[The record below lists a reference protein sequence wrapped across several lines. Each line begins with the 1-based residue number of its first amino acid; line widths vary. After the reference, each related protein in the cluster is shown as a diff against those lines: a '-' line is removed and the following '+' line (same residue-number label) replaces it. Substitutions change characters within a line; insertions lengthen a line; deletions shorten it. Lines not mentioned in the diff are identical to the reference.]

1 MSSSPPSPRQAIDL
15 RSDTVTQPTAA
26 LRKAM
31 CDAPVGDDC
40 FGDDPSVA
48 ALEAHV
54 AELLGKEAALFTST
68 GTLSNQIAIRTQ
80 TRPGDEVI
88 TETRYHISFF
98 EAAQTAQLGNVSLN
112 AVTTHDGI
120 LSAEAIQAAIKSRPR
135 GRMYAQAKLVTVENT
150 ISATGGTI
158 FPLSDL
164 RRVSSFCRAEGLKL
178 HLDGARLFNATA
190 ATGITPAEYVECC
203 DTISIC
209 FAKGLGAPFGAALAG
224 SREFIEDARRTR
236 KLFGAGLHQAGMLA
250 AGAHYALTHHR
261 ELLATDHLHA
271 ALLADLLTRR
281 GEIQLEF
288 KPETNMVYFRVPRA
302 CGSAAEFVAQCKE
315 RGVLLFPWEDRV
327 VRAVT
332 HLGITRESIVA
343 AAGIITDVAKNFS
356 PSSQSLKNSLG
367 LIEEPI
373 Q

>member
-1 MSSSPPSPRQAIDL
+1 
-15 RSDTVTQPTAA
+15 
-26 LRKAM
+26 M
-31 CDAPVGDDC
+31 CEAPVGDDC

-68 GTLSNQIAIRTQ
+68 GTLSNQIAIRAQ

-98 EAAQTAQLGNVSLN
+98 EASQTAQLGNVSLN
-112 AVTTHDGI
+112 AVVTPDGI
-120 LSAEAIQAAIKSRPR
+120 LTVEAVRAAIASRPR

-158 FPLSDL
+158 FPIEEL
-164 RRVSSFCRAEGLKL
+164 RRVSALCRDGGMKL
-178 HLDGARLFNATA
+178 HMDGARLFNASA
-190 ATGITPAEYVECC
+190 ATGIAPAEYAECC
-203 DTISIC
+203 DTVSIC

-224 SREFIEDARRTR
+224 SREFIEDARRAR
-236 KLFGAGLHQAGMLA
+236 KIFGAGLHQAGMLA

-261 ELLATDHLHA
+261 ELLAADHLHA

-281 GEIQLEF
+281 GKLKLEF

-302 CGSAAEFVAQCKE
+302 CASAAEFVAKCRE

-332 HLGITRESIVA
+332 HLGISREDVIA
-343 AAGIITDVAKNFS
+343 AAAEISDVAKEMS
-356 PSSQSLKNSLG
+356 VPSVTVAGSARTDTD
-367 LIEEPI
+367 PI

>member
-1 MSSSPPSPRQAIDL
+1 MVSLALPSQVIDL
-15 RSDTVTQPTAA
+15 RSDTVTQPT
-26 LRKAM
+26 LDIRKAM
-31 CDAPVGDDC
+31 CVAQVGDDC

-48 ALEAHV
+48 ALESHV

-68 GTLSNQIAIRTQ
+68 GTLSNQIAIRAQ

-112 AVTTHDGI
+112 AVTARNGVLT
-120 LSAEAIQAAIKSRPR
+120 AEAVQSAIKSRPR

-158 FPLSDL
+158 FPIRELRSVSD
-164 RRVSSFCRAEGLKL
+164 FCRTEGLKL
-178 HLDGARLFNATA
+178 HLDGARLFNASA
-190 ATGITPAEYVECC
+190 ATGISPAAYVECC
-203 DTISIC
+203 DTVSIC

-236 KLFGAGLHQAGMLA
+236 KLFGAALHQAGMLA

-261 ELLATDHLHA
+261 DLLMTDHLHA

-281 GEIQLEF
+281 GDLQLEF
-288 KPETNMVYFRVPRA
+288 KPETNMVYFRVPKGCA
-302 CGSAAEFVAQCKE
+302 SAAEFVSKCRE

-332 HLGITRESIVA
+332 HLGISRAAIITA
-343 AAGIITDVAKNFS
+343 AAIITEIAQESVDKSRFLADAS
-356 PSSQSLKNSLG
+356 TTNSD
-367 LIEEPI
+367 PI